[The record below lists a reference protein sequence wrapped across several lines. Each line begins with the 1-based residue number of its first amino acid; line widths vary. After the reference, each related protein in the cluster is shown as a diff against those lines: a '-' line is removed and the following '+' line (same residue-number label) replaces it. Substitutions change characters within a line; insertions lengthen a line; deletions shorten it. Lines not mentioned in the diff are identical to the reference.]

1 MGGVVDDD
9 GPGWQDTIR
18 KSGWDRSAMTDAILV
33 LNGGSSSLKFAAF
46 QGGDELHLLVRG
58 SVSSIGERPRLHVAP
73 TATTPPF
80 DRSLGEQPIS
90 IGKAFE
96 AVASYLA
103 DRGLLQRVRR
113 VGHRIVH
120 GGREFTRA
128 TLIDERTLDALRKL
142 KPLAPIHQAINLELV
157 DLANRL
163 LPGAMQVGCFDTA
176 FHAMQPELARLY
188 GLPHELSQQG
198 IVSYGFH
205 GLSYS
210 HIASELHNR
219 YGAAAG
225 GRTIVAHLGSGASL
239 CAMTEGVSRATTMGF
254 STLDGLV
261 MSTRCGAIDP
271 GVLLHLLQD
280 RKLSPDELMDLLY
293 ERSGLLG
300 VSGISGSMQTL
311 LASKDPAAM
320 RAVDLFV
327 YRVGREIGSLAAAIG
342 GLDTLV
348 FTAGIGEHAPVIRQR
363 ICEAAGWL
371 GVALDKALN
380 ANSEELVSAPDSL
393 VDVLV
398 IPADEERAVA
408 AKIERFGTS
417 VGGGPF

>member
-1 MGGVVDDD
+1 
-9 GPGWQDTIR
+9 
-18 KSGWDRSAMTDAILV
+18 MTDVILV

-46 QGGDELHLLVRG
+46 QGRDELHLLVRG

-80 DRSLGEQPIS
+80 DRSFGEQAIS
-90 IGKAFE
+90 VGKAFE
-96 AVASYLA
+96 AVMSYLA
-103 DRGLLQRVRR
+103 DRGLLRRVSK

-120 GGREFTRA
+120 GGREFARA
-128 TLIDERTLDALRKL
+128 TLLDQGTLDALRKL
-142 KPLAPIHQAINLELV
+142 EPLAPIHQAINLELV
-157 DLANRL
+157 ELAGRL
-163 LPGAMQVGCFDTA
+163 LPDAIQVGCFDTA
-176 FHAMQPELARLY
+176 FHATQPEIARLY
-188 GLPHELSQQG
+188 GLPHEMSEQG

-210 HIASELHNR
+210 HIANELHRR
-219 YGAAAG
+219 YGAGAG
-225 GRTIVAHLGSGASL
+225 GRAIVAHLGSGASL
-239 CAMTEGVSRATTMGF
+239 CAMKAGVSRATTMGF

-280 RKLSPDELMDLLY
+280 RKLSPDELSDLLY
-293 ERSGLLG
+293 EKSGLLG
-300 VSGISGSMQTL
+300 VSGVSGNMQTL

-327 YRVGREIGSLAAAIG
+327 YRVGREIGSLAAALG

-348 FTAGIGEHAPVIRQR
+348 FTAGIGEHAPLIRRR
-363 ICEAAGWL
+363 ICEAAAWL
-371 GVALDKALN
+371 GVAMDDGLN
-380 ANSEELVSAPDSL
+380 RSGEDFVSAANSP

-408 AKIERFGTS
+408 TELLS
-417 VGGGPF
+417 VETI

>member
-1 MGGVVDDD
+1 
-9 GPGWQDTIR
+9 
-18 KSGWDRSAMTDAILV
+18 MTDVILV

-46 QGGDELHLLVRG
+46 QGRDELHLLVRG
-58 SVSSIGERPRLHVAP
+58 SVSSIGGLPRLHVAP

-80 DRSLGEQPIS
+80 DRSLGEEPIS
-90 IGKAFE
+90 IAKAFE
-96 AVASYLA
+96 GVASYLA
-103 DRGLLQRVRR
+103 DRGLLRR
-113 VGHRIVH
+113 IRKVGHRIVH
-120 GGREFTRA
+120 GGREFVLATPLDQRA
-128 TLIDERTLDALRKL
+128 LEALRKFE
-142 KPLAPIHQAINLELV
+142 PLAPIHQAINLELV
-157 DLANRL
+157 NLASRL
-163 LPGAMQVGCFDTA
+163 LPAAKQIGCFDTA
-176 FHAMQPELARLY
+176 FHARQPEIARLY
-188 GLPHELSQQG
+188 GLPHELSEQG
-198 IVSYGFH
+198 VVSYGFH

-239 CAMTEGVSRATTMGF
+239 CAMKAGVSYATTMGF

-280 RKLSPDELMDLLY
+280 RKLSPAELTDLLY
-293 ERSGLLG
+293 EKSGLLG
-300 VSGISGSMQTL
+300 VSGISASMQTL
-311 LASKDPAAM
+311 LASEDPAAK

-348 FTAGIGEHAPVIRQR
+348 FTAGIGEHAPVIRKR

-371 GVALDKALN
+371 GVAMDDGLN
-380 ANSEELVSAPDSL
+380 CSGEDLVSATNSR

-398 IPADEERAVA
+398 MPADEERAVA
-408 AKIERFGTS
+408 TELLRLEE
-417 VGGGPF
+417 V

>member
-1 MGGVVDDD
+1 MEVGAVADDEA
-9 GPGWQDTIR
+9 PGREDRVRQ
-18 KSGWDRSAMTDAILV
+18 SGWGRSAMTDAILV

-46 QGGDELHLLVRG
+46 HGRGELHLLVRG

-90 IGKAFE
+90 MGKAFE

-103 DRGLLQRVRR
+103 DRGVLRRVRR

-128 TLIDERTLDALRKL
+128 TLLDERTLEALRRL
-142 KPLAPIHQAINLELV
+142 EPLAPIHQAINLELV
-157 DLANRL
+157 GLATRL
-163 LPGAMQVGCFDTA
+163 LPGATQVGCFDTA
-176 FHAMQPELARLY
+176 FHAVQPEHARLY
-188 GLPHELSQQG
+188 GLPREMSEQG

-219 YGAAAG
+219 YGAVAG

-239 CAMTEGVSRATTMGF
+239 CAMKAGVSHATTMGF

-271 GVLLHLLQD
+271 GIILHLLQD
-280 RKLSPDELMDLLY
+280 RKLSSDELAGLLY

-320 RAVDLFV
+320 RAADLFV

-371 GVALDKALN
+371 GVALDKGLN
-380 ANSEELVSAPDSL
+380 TSGEELVSAPDSL

-398 IPADEERAVA
+398 IPADEERAVGSQV
-408 AKIERFGTS
+408 FGRYS
-417 VGGGPF
+417 V

>member
-1 MGGVVDDD
+1 
-9 GPGWQDTIR
+9 
-18 KSGWDRSAMTDAILV
+18 MTDAILV
-33 LNGGSSSLKFAAF
+33 LNGGSSSLKFAVF
-46 QGGDELHLLVRG
+46 QWRDELHLLVRG
-58 SVSSIGERPRLHVAP
+58 SVSSIGERPRLRVAP
-73 TATTPPF
+73 TAMTPPF
-80 DRSLGEQPIS
+80 DRNLGEQPIS
-90 IGKAFE
+90 IGTAFE

-103 DRGLLQRVRR
+103 DRGLLRRVRR

-120 GGREFTRA
+120 GGREFARA
-128 TLIDERTLDALRKL
+128 TLLDERTLAALRRL
-142 KPLAPIHQAINLELV
+142 EPLAPIHQAINLELV
-157 DLANRL
+157 DLASRL
-163 LPGAMQVGCFDTA
+163 LPGTMQVGCFDTA
-176 FHAMQPELARLY
+176 FHAVQPEHARLY
-188 GLPHELSQQG
+188 GLPHEMAEQG

-225 GRTIVAHLGSGASL
+225 GRTVVAHLGSGASL
-239 CAMTEGVSRATTMGF
+239 CAMKAGVSHATTMGF

-271 GVLLHLLQD
+271 GILLHLLQD
-280 RKLSPDELMDLLY
+280 RKLSSDELAELLY
-293 ERSGLLG
+293 QRSGLLG
-300 VSGISGSMQTL
+300 VSGISGNMQTL
-311 LASKDPAAM
+311 LASEDPAAM

-348 FTAGIGEHAPVIRQR
+348 FTAGIGEHAPAVRQG

-371 GVALDKALN
+371 GVALDEELN
-380 ANSEELVSAPDSL
+380 AHGEELISAPDSL

-408 AKIERFGTS
+408 AELLGFEGKDQ
-417 VGGGPF
+417 